1 MADIK
6 ISQTALEAAQTAEV
20 AGDIRATQDVVEAAR
35 SNEAAAELR
44 GTQDALETVAFP
56 PNEVWASQV
65 CLEVLFPAY
74 TPPTPASRRNHSFV
88 GVWMGT
94 GHADNASF
102 SY

>member
-1 MADIK
+1 MADVT
-6 ISQTALEAAQTAEV
+6 ISQ
-20 AGDIRATQDVVEAAR
+20 G
-35 SNEAAAELR
+35 
-44 GTQDALETVAFP
+44 ALETAHATPAAPGVLATQGALENVYVR

-74 TPPTPASRRNHSFV
+74 TPPAPASRRNHSFV

-94 GHADNASF
+94 GHEDNASF